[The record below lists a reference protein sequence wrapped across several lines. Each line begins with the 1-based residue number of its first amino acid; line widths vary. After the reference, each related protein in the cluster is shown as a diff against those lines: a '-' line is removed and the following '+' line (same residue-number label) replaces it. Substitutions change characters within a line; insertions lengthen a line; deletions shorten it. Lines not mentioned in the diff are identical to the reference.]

1 MFYRWLTPLVHVT
14 MWFMLHVTCKPCT
27 HAQTSVFYAYPPVD
41 CSDISDD
48 PLILHLVS
56 TKLTL
61 TIHADGVAG
70 RGGEGDKS
78 PLTEYL

>member
-1 MFYRWLTPLVHVT
+1 M
-14 MWFMLHVTCKPCT
+14 
-27 HAQTSVFYAYPPVD
+27 D

-48 PLILHLVS
+48 PFILHLVS

-70 RGGEGDKS
+70 RGGDGDKS
-78 PLTEYL
+78 PLTEYLWKRWHIYWNSRNELLRKIKKRVTG